1 MELKERFFNVIFEYA
16 WKFKTEK
23 IVPSC
28 VKIADNYA
36 IEFAEWVKKE
46 TYYENLTKEFI
57 YNNNVY
63 KNEKELLEIYKKE
76 KGL

>member
-1 MELKERFFNVIFEYA
+1 MELKERFFNVI

>member
-1 MELKERFFNVIFEYA
+1 MKLKERFFNVIFEYA

-23 IVPSC
+23 IVPAC

-36 IEFAEWVKKE
+36 CDFAYWLSNDWLLDERWSKITE
-46 TYYENLTKEFI
+46 P
-57 YNNNVY
+57 
-63 KNEKELLEIYKKE
+63 KELLEIFKIE

>member
-1 MELKERFFNVIFEYA
+1 MKLKERFFNVIFEYA

-57 YNNNVY
+57 YRKRCYKHLSDILEKY
-63 KNEKELLEIYKKE
+63 KNETDF
-76 KGL
+76 

>member
-16 WKFKTEK
+16 WKFKAEK
-23 IVPSC
+23 IVPAC

-36 IEFAEWVKKE
+36 IEFNKW
-46 TYYENLTKEFI
+46 THNLRDCKDNTIE
-57 YNNNVY
+57 YNQWLNISD
-63 KNEKELLEIYKKE
+63 EELLRMFKKE